1 MNLGDRRRFKNEPT
15 ICVMCGAENED
26 LNHFLL
32 HCDAYNEER
41 RKNLVLQR
49 PYIQCQ
55 DNIIGKLLF
64 ENQALEE
71 NKKTVY
77 KFWKIRERKVKTSP

>member
-1 MNLGDRRRFKNEPT
+1 
-15 ICVMCGAENED
+15 MCGAENEH

-49 PYIQCQ
+49 PYRQCQ

-64 ENQALEE
+64 ANQALEE
-71 NKKTVY
+71 NKKTIY
-77 KFWKIRERKVKTSP
+77 KVWKIRERKAKTTS